1 MGSASQ
7 LVLENVIRLRSSNSD
22 PNHNMA
28 HANCGLN
35 GSCAAL
41 WILRSMDQR
50 RPRRY
55 EEAEGS
61 GER

>member
-7 LVLENVIRLRSSNSD
+7 LVLENVIQVRSSNSD
-22 PNHNMA
+22 PYHNMA
-28 HANCGLN
+28 QANCGLMDL
-35 GSCAAL
+35 AAL
-41 WILRSMDQR
+41 CILRSMDQS

-55 EEAEGS
+55 EKAGGS